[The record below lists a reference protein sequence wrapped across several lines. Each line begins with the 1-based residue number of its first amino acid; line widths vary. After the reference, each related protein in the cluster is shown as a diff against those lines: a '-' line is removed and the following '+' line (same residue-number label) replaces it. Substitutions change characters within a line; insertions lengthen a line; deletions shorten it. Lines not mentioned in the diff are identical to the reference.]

1 MKIAPFAIPVLV
13 LLAACTA
20 SPDPVSTPP
29 EPAGTRTTESQVA
42 EEKTTEETSAA
53 AEEPTDDPSPV
64 VSTPPTDE
72 RGDIIKAVGEL
83 GGMTDANDEW
93 TFDFTATSISLGT
106 CSSSFAEP
114 ALNGHYLVLAFDV
127 NTHPALDTTYGGFS
141 LNPYDFVVFDSNNM
155 RVNDP
160 VGNAYSCL
168 DSTETLPQ
176 EMGPSESASGKIAF
190 DVPTETG
197 TIAYRP
203 ADVDNGWT
211 WSY

>member
-1 MKIAPFAIPVLV
+1 MKIAPFAVPVLV

-29 EPAGTRTTESQVA
+29 EPAGTRTTESQPV
-42 EEKTTEETSAA
+42 E
-53 AEEPTDDPSPV
+53 EEPAEDPSPV

-72 RGDIIKAVGEL
+72 RGDIIKVVGEL

-93 TFDFTATSISLGT
+93 TVDFTATSISLGT
-106 CSSSFAEP
+106 CTSSFAEP

-141 LNPYDFVVFDSNNM
+141 FNPYDFVVFDSNNM

-168 DSTETLPQ
+168 DSTETLP
-176 EMGPSESASGKIAF
+176 
-190 DVPTETG
+190 
-197 TIAYRP
+197 RR
-203 ADVDNGWT
+203 
-211 WSY
+211 

>member
-1 MKIAPFAIPVLV
+1 MKIAPFAVPVLF

-29 EPAGTRTTESQVA
+29 EPAGTRTTESQPVEDEPA
-42 EEKTTEETSAA
+42 EETSGA
-53 AEEPTDDPSPV
+53 AEEPSDEPSPV

-72 RGDIIKAVGEL
+72 RGDIIKVVGEL

-93 TFDFTATSISLGT
+93 TVDFTATSISLGT
-106 CSSSFAEP
+106 C
-114 ALNGHYLVLAFDV
+114 
-127 NTHPALDTTYGGFS
+127 TYGGFS
-141 LNPYDFVVFDSNNM
+141 FNPYDFVVFDSNNM

-197 TIAYRP
+197 SIAYRP